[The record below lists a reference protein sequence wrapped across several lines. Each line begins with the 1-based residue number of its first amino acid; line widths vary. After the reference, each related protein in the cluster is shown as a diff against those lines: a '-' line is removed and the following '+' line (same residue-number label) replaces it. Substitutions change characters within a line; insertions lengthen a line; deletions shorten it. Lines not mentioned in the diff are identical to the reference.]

1 MKRAFRSLSKTG
13 VVLCEVAVAVA
24 LIFGCFL
31 NFRMQ
36 VNSYIDEDM
45 RSQIEAV
52 QKNSALLIQNELDYL
67 KNLTASMAL
76 TLSHAELQTDE
87 DILQIL
93 EGYAETSN
101 VVRALFVTFD
111 GCTYTSY
118 DGYQGQ
124 NEENTRL
131 DGVLLSEIREL
142 VFSQPF
148 YTDELDEV
156 IFGVVAPVTMGGIP
170 GVLVSSYN
178 IREFPSLLENS
189 LLDGTAQIGI
199 VSSAGKVVSGE
210 TSDQFGLD
218 IFDALSDLT
227 FEQSSA
233 EAMRADFA
241 EGKQGFSVYS
251 AGDAVHYC
259 TYGPIDANDWYVV
272 VTITEN
278 SLRGKLV
285 NLEQYGLWL
294 TVELVVIM
302 LGLLCAIVVGRLR
315 EQKRI
320 QAILERAAQ
329 VDGLTGV
336 YNRKA
341 VEDAITQS
349 ISEAGENASATLLV
363 IDLDDF
369 KNINDE
375 GGHLWGDAVLREC
388 ASRLQDAFGA
398 AGIVGRI
405 GGDEF
410 VVYLPGDWD
419 VDQVEE
425 KTNALIR
432 DFYVL
437 TDAGERKKVSIS
449 VGMARASLGKNSFLS
464 LYQLADAA
472 LYRAKQT
479 GKSKLSD

>member
-1 MKRAFRSLSKTG
+1 M
-13 VVLCEVAVAVA
+13 AVAIA
-24 LIFGCFL
+24 LILGCFFV
-31 NFRMQ
+31 FRMQ
-36 VNSYIDEDM
+36 VNSYIDKDM

-93 EGYAETSN
+93 EGYADTSN

-118 DGYQGQ
+118 DGYQGRI
-124 NEENTRL
+124 EENTHL
-131 DGVLLSEIREL
+131 DGVPLSEIREPI
-142 VFSQPF
+142 FSQPF

-156 IFGVVAPVTMGGIP
+156 IFGVVAPVTMGGTQ

-178 IREFPSLLENS
+178 IREFPSLLENN
-189 LLDGTAQIGI
+189 LLDGTAEIGI
-199 VSSAGKVVSGE
+199 VSSTGKVVSGK
-210 TSDQFGLD
+210 TPDQFDLD
-218 IFDALSDLT
+218 IFDVLSDLT

-233 EAMRADFA
+233 ETMRADFTA
-241 EGKQGFSVYS
+241 GKQGFSVYS
-251 AGDAVHYC
+251 AGGVVHYC
-259 TYGPIDANDWYVV
+259 TYGPIETNDWYVV
-272 VTITEN
+272 VTVAEGT
-278 SLRGKLV
+278 LRGKLA
-285 NLEQYGLWL
+285 NLEQYGLRL

-302 LGLLCAIVVGRLR
+302 LGLLCVVVVSRLR
-315 EQKRI
+315 EQRKVR
-320 QAILERAAQ
+320 AILEQAARM
-329 VDGLTGV
+329 DGLTGV

-341 VEDAITQS
+341 IEEAITQS

-369 KNINDE
+369 KKINDE
-375 GGHLWGDAVLREC
+375 GGHLWGDVVLREC
-388 ASRLQDAFGA
+388 ASRLQDAFGS

-410 VVYLPGDWD
+410 IVYLPGDWD
-419 VDQVEE
+419 VDRVEE
-425 KTNALIR
+425 KVNALIR

-437 TDAGERKKVSIS
+437 TDEGERKKISIS
-449 VGMARASLGKNSFLS
+449 IGMAHAGPEKSSFLS
-464 LYQLADAA
+464 LYQAADAA